1 MSPSTTLDLC
11 LFDYITSASGLQTTS
26 ILGLNFPL
34 NLYNNIGPYPSQA
47 YINLFNVRYS
57 GLYSLIP
64 DFQKNSYKLM
74 DFYYYY
80 INSGQNSYFITLMV
94 AMALII
100 IAELIAIPF
109 IFSVVKINN
118 TVLSLFGYIHA

>member
-1 MSPSTTLDLC
+1 
-11 LFDYITSASGLQTTS
+11 
-26 ILGLNFPL
+26 
-34 NLYNNIGPYPSQA
+34 
-47 YINLFNVRYS
+47 
-57 GLYSLIP
+57 
-64 DFQKNSYKLM
+64 M